1 MYSVRKST
9 MKHGTTNF
17 NVLLFILAITCYLT
31 WQFGINYFI
40 IFCSSSIIHLI
51 IESGL
56 ALSGMRKS
64 EVYVY
69 GKKLPKTIEIVI
81 KSMTEG
87 PAYCVPAYFVAD
99 QFIAGNFLLGIVS
112 AVIVVGFAAY
122 YLGWSD
128 KRDLEKGE
136 LPLISRRAMNKPKA
150 VMLLA
155 LINTGCLTALF
166 LMPSPYRM
174 HAFIY
179 IIAYS
184 LLVMLFYL
192 INYNLGVRMVEIYDH
207 DTKEFKQPGPLFQA
221 AGLAYDS
228 AYEMAVLV
236 SPAYWL
242 TFYLGFF
249 K

>member
-17 NVLLFILAITCYLT
+17 NVLLFILTITCYLT

-64 EVYVY
+64 VVYVY

-122 YLGWSD
+122 SMC
-128 KRDLEKGE
+128 
-136 LPLISRRAMNKPKA
+136 P
-150 VMLLA
+150 
-155 LINTGCLTALF
+155 
-166 LMPSPYRM
+166 
-174 HAFIY
+174 
-179 IIAYS
+179 
-184 LLVMLFYL
+184 
-192 INYNLGVRMVEIYDH
+192 GVD
-207 DTKEFKQPGPLFQA
+207 D
-221 AGLAYDS
+221 
-228 AYEMAVLV
+228 
-236 SPAYWL
+236 
-242 TFYLGFF
+242 
-249 K
+249 